1 MKKAAI
7 LFLITALVGCTHY
20 YYAPNAAN
28 IPLFKEQDTF
38 KGKAGVGGGNNY
50 TGGDIQLAYSPGK
63 KIGIMVNSFFAG
75 KTEQVGDITTGEGTH
90 EESGKGSYIE
100 AGLGYY
106 KAFGEKK
113 VWIFETY
120 GGAGIGGE
128 NHIYNFQETSRLNIS
143 KYFIQPSFGY
153 SSHRGT
159 LEIALGSRFS
169 RLNLKINQTNI
180 SEANNQSSKVDLD
193 YISIHPSSFLWE
205 PSIMLAAGWPNIKF
219 YFQLTESAN
228 LTTSYLAQ
236 DSENFNLGI
245 KVSLKNKPGNKENL
259 KTANVGL
266 SL

>member
-1 MKKAAI
+1 MKKLI
-7 LFLITALVGCTHY
+7 LLFLISALTGCTHY

-28 IPLFKEQDTF
+28 IPLFKEKNTF
-38 KGKAGVGGGNNY
+38 KGKAGFGGGNNY
-50 TGGDIQLAYSPGK
+50 NGGDIQLAYSPGK
-63 KIGIMVNSFFAG
+63 KIAIMVNSFFAG
-75 KTEQVGDITTGEGTH
+75 KTEQVEEISSGGGTH
-90 EESGKGSYIE
+90 EESGKGSYVE
-100 AGLGYY
+100 AGAGYY

-120 GGAGIGGE
+120 AGAGVGGQ
-128 NHIYNFQETSRLNIS
+128 NHVYNFQETSRLNIS

-159 LEIALGSRFS
+159 LEIAVGSRFS
-169 RLNLKINQTNI
+169 RLNLKITQNNI
-180 SEANNQSSKVDLD
+180 SDANNQSSKPDLD

-219 YFQLTESAN
+219 YLQLTESQN

-245 KVSLKNKPGNKENL
+245 KVSFKNNPNNKQ
-259 KTANVGL
+259 NVK
-266 SL
+266 SK